1 MNANIVRIPMYER
14 MRTYVTMNNLS
25 RKVIAANMGISESRL
40 SLMLNGK
47 RRITVE
53 EYMDFCQAIAVDPR
67 KFYEAA

>member
-1 MNANIVRIPMYER
+1 MYAGTPMYEKIR
-14 MRTYVTMNNLS
+14 SYVAMNNLS

-53 EYMDFCQAIAVDPR
+53 DYMDFCQAIAVDPR
-67 KFYEAA
+67 KFYESA

>member
-1 MNANIVRIPMYER
+1 MLPRTPMYEKIR
-14 MRTYVTMNNLS
+14 GYVTANNLS

-53 EYMDFCQAIAVDPR
+53 DYMDFCQAIAVDPC
-67 KFYEAA
+67 KFYESA

>member
-1 MNANIVRIPMYER
+1 MQVKTPMFEKIR
-14 MRTYVTMNNLS
+14 SYVTINNLS

-53 EYMDFCQAIAVDPR
+53 DYMDFCQAIAVDPR
-67 KFYEAA
+67 KFYETT